1 MALSTISTL
10 KLNPLILPKLATKPS
25 NSLPPSPS
33 LSPSASSFRCC
44 SSPKPNPPT
53 NTRRAFDMGIGLFA
67 ASVVGLTPFDAVA
80 TRIEY
85 YATVSDPPCEF
96 NFVKSGLGYCD
107 VVAGYGEVAP
117 FGELINVHYT
127 ARFADGIVFDSSYKR
142 GRYLTMRIGIGKLIK
157 GLDQG
162 IAGGEGVPPMLVGG
176 KRKLKIPP
184 KLAYGP
190 EAAGCFSG
198 DCNIPGNA
206 TLVYDIHF
214 VEVYKGNRAR

>member
-1 MALSTISTL
+1 MAFSTISTL
-10 KLNPLILPKLATKPS
+10 KLNPLIHPKLTPKPY
-25 NSLPPSPS
+25 NSLSP
-33 LSPSASSFRCC
+33 SPSASSFRCC

-53 NTRRAFDMGIGLFA
+53 NTRRAFDLGIGLFA

-96 NFVKSGLGYCD
+96 NFAKSGLGYCD
-107 VVAGYGEVAP
+107 VAAGYGEVAP
-117 FGELINVHYT
+117 LGELINVHYT

-162 IAGGEGVPPMLVGG
+162 IAGGEGVPPMLVG
-176 KRKLKIPP
+176 KI
-184 KLAYGP
+184 
-190 EAAGCFSG
+190 FTITS

-206 TLVYDIHF
+206 TLIYDIHF